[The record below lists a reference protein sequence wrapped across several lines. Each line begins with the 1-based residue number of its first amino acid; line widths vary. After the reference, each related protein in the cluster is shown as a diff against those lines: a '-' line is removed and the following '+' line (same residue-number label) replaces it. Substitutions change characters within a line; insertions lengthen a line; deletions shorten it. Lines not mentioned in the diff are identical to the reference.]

1 MSDFTMPGLA
11 TGLDTSS
18 IIQQL
23 MSIERRPV
31 TMLQSRKKVENTG
44 LERLRLLNTKF
55 LALEAA
61 AKAVMGSSTSA
72 TSPFGAKTASSSNN
86 AMFTAT
92 AGSTATPG
100 SYSLEVLALAK
111 SQKVGGNAYTGVT
124 AASQLQISNGVN
136 TATIN
141 IAAGDSVDTV
151 AAAINADSN
160 SGLAASVVSGK
171 LVLLGK
177 GSGLAEN
184 YTLTEVSG
192 SGSLLSELGVQ
203 AAGTDVAA
211 ADASINIAGVN
222 VTSATNTFTNA
233 LNGVNI
239 TAVATTAVGVPE
251 TLTVN
256 KDQTTAVNAVKEM
269 VAKFND
275 IVAQI
280 KEDTK
285 YDTATKKGGP
295 LITDPMVKGITQQ
308 LNRQLTEAFAVTGQ
322 NGEILNYT
330 DVGLQIQRDGT
341 LALDETK
348 LKEKLNSNPNEVLAL
363 FANED
368 AATDGGD
375 ATILINQAANAGN
388 LGDGIANRLR
398 AFANAMT
405 SPSSSYNYK
414 DASGNRYEG
423 GLLGRINTVQKSL
436 TTYDSRIEAYERRLE
451 LREKALRAQFVTMEK
466 TISMLRNQGSYLSG
480 LQAQG

>member
-1 MSDFTMPGLA
+1 MSDLTMPGLA

-31 TMLQSRKKVENTG
+31 AMLQTKKKLENTG
-44 LERLRLLNTKF
+44 LDRLRQLNTKF
-55 LALEAA
+55 LALETA
-61 AKAVMGSSTSA
+61 AKALMGSSTSA

-86 AMFTAT
+86 AFFTAT
-92 AGSTATPG
+92 ASNTATPG
-100 SYSLEVLALAK
+100 TYSMEVLALAK
-111 SQKVGGNAYTGVT
+111 SQKVGGSAYLGVT
-124 AASQLQISNGVN
+124 ANSQLQISNGVK

-141 IAAGDSVDTV
+141 ITAGDSVDTV
-151 AAAINADSN
+151 AAAINADSA
-160 SGLAASVVSGK
+160 SGLAASVVGGK

-177 GSGLAEN
+177 TTGAAEN
-184 YTLTEVSG
+184 YSLTEIAG
-192 SGSLLSELGVQ
+192 SGNLINELGLQ
-203 AAGTDVAA
+203 ATPSDIVA
-211 ADASINIAGVN
+211 ADASITIAGVN
-222 VTSATNTFTNA
+222 VTSSTNTFTNA

-239 TAVATTAVGVPE
+239 TAVATTAVGQTE

-256 KDQTTAVNAVKEM
+256 SDQTTTVNAVKEM

-275 IVAQI
+275 IVSQI

-285 YDTATKKGGP
+285 YDASTKKGGP
-295 LITDPMVKGITQQ
+295 LISDPMVKGITQQ
-308 LNRQLTEAFAVTGQ
+308 MNRMLNEAFAVTGQ

-348 LKEKLNSNPNEVLAL
+348 LKAKLNSNPNEVLAL
-363 FANED
+363 FTNED
-368 AATDGGD
+368 GATDALD
-375 ATILINQAANAGN
+375 TTILLNQSANAGN

-414 DASGNRYEG
+414 DALGNRYEG
-423 GLLGRINTVQKSL
+423 GLLSRINTVQKSINS
-436 TTYDSRIEAYERRLE
+436 YDDRIESYERRLE
-451 LREKALRAQFVTMEK
+451 LREKALRAQFVAMEK
-466 TISMLRNQGSYLSG
+466 TVSMLRNQGSYLSG
-480 LQAQG
+480 QQTQG